1 MDTPH
6 GLITFRLGVATRNRP
21 GDQTGD
27 TVRGARLGLG
37 IDLGQAI
44 RSELGDVEKDV
55 LARVYAHGPWR
66 KVIFVKLLAELHGFQ
81 ASDAARFIQGVIVIQ
96 REIVF
101 LLLVDRDPEPLG
113 VPNHRR
119 VPVGD
124 EIKELDR
131 VDVLLIV
138 EQELTCLVRLLA
150 RLAGEAVKGHDMVP
164 DSRARRELEII
175 LDHGLLDVLVHEV
188 QHALIRRLHA
198 VIEGAAA

>member
-1 MDTPH
+1 MAVDTPH

-55 LARVYAHGPWR
+55 LARVYANGPWR
-66 KVIFVKLLAELHGFQ
+66 KVIFVKLFSELHGFQ
-81 ASDAARFIQGVIVIQ
+81 TSEAARFIQGVLGIKW
-96 REIVF
+96 EIVF
-101 LLLVDRDPEPLG
+101 LLLVDRDPELFG
-113 VPNHRR
+113 VSNHRC

-131 VDVLLIV
+131 VDVLLVV
-138 EQELTCLVRLLA
+138 EQELTRLVRL
-150 RLAGEAVKGHDMVP
+150 V
-164 DSRARRELEII
+164 
-175 LDHGLLDVLVHEV
+175 
-188 QHALIRRLHA
+188 
-198 VIEGAAA
+198 